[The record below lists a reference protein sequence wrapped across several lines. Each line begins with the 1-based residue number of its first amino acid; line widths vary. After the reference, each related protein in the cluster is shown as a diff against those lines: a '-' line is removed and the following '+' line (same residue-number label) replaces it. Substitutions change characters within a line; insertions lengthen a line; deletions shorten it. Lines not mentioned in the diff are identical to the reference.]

1 MAKELVFGKNARNKL
16 LAGINKLA
24 DAVKVTVGPKGQ
36 NVILG
41 RKFSNPLITND
52 GVTIAKEIELTDP
65 LENIGAKVISVAAVS
80 TNDIAG
86 DGTTTATILAQEM
99 TNRGVEAVNNGANP
113 VNVRRGIEDASQ
125 LIITELDKRSKKIN
139 TNEEIEQ
146 VAAISSGSKEIGK
159 LIAQAMALVG
169 KNGVITTDDAKTI
182 NTTLETTEGIEFKGT
197 YASPYMVSDQEKME
211 VVLDQP
217 KILVSAM
224 KINTIKEIL
233 PLLEG
238 SMENGNPLLIVAP
251 DFAEEV
257 VTTLAMNKLRGTINV
272 VAVKCNEY
280 GERQKA
286 ALEDLAISTGTL
298 AYNNELGGG
307 FKDVTVNHL
316 GEARRVQVAKE
327 KTTVIGGKGS
337 KETIQKH
344 LDLLNGRLKQT
355 TEKYDTDLL
364 KERIAHLSQGVAV
377 VRVGGATELAQK
389 ELKLRIEDALNST
402 KAAVEEGIISGGGI
416 ALLNV
421 STILNDSKLAD
432 KYKAETSAENLKEI
446 LVGYEIVRKSLEAPV
461 RQIIENSGVNPV
473 KVFAELRSEADGV
486 GFDAETK
493 KKVDM
498 IRSGIIDPTK
508 VTKTALE
515 KAASVASSLIT
526 TSVAVYDIKENKE
539 GSFQE

>member
-1 MAKELVFGKNARNKL
+1 
-16 LAGINKLA
+16 
-24 DAVKVTVGPKGQ
+24 
-36 NVILG
+36 
-41 RKFSNPLITND
+41 
-52 GVTIAKEIELTDP
+52 
-65 LENIGAKVISVAAVS
+65 
-80 TNDIAG
+80 
-86 DGTTTATILAQEM
+86 
-99 TNRGVEAVNNGANP
+99 
-113 VNVRRGIEDASQ
+113 
-125 LIITELDKRSKKIN
+125 
-139 TNEEIEQ
+139 
-146 VAAISSGSKEIGK
+146 
-159 LIAQAMALVG
+159 
-169 KNGVITTDDAKTI
+169 
-182 NTTLETTEGIEFKGT
+182 
-197 YASPYMVSDQEKME
+197 MVSDQEKME

-257 VTTLAMNKLRGTINV
+257 VTTLAVNKLRGTINV

>member
-24 DAVKVTVGPKGQ
+24 DAVKATVGPKGQ

-257 VTTLAMNKLRGTINV
+257 VTTLAVNKLRGTINV

>member
-257 VTTLAMNKLRGTINV
+257 VTTLAVNKLRGTINV

-421 STILNDSKLAD
+421 
-432 KYKAETSAENLKEI
+432 
-446 LVGYEIVRKSLEAPV
+446 
-461 RQIIENSGVNPV
+461 
-473 KVFAELRSEADGV
+473 
-486 GFDAETK
+486 
-493 KKVDM
+493 
-498 IRSGIIDPTK
+498 
-508 VTKTALE
+508 
-515 KAASVASSLIT
+515 
-526 TSVAVYDIKENKE
+526 
-539 GSFQE
+539 

>member
-257 VTTLAMNKLRGTINV
+257 VTTLAVNKLRGTINV

-337 KETIQKH
+337 KEMIQKH